1 MHALTVVAMGV
12 ASALLSLSAAAQM
25 DCAAASAAVIPLPV
39 QVSNVA
45 IPNSRSNPQINQRHI
60 FCGEINAAGNAV
72 GFHSR
77 PGNHDPLVGPLAL
90 DPVAARTIGPRTYMV
105 PYGLNQPN
113 DYRYANANVEVFN
126 VATGTWVAK
135 AGPSTFFPDSCTQQ
149 QVVASIRYAFMHLS
163 SGLVMGGGNSQIFF
177 GPSAPT
183 VIAVV
188 PNPYCVDEQGL
199 AFTVGGYLNGIPP
212 APGAAL
218 VWWGS
223 SAFPIAAF

>member
-77 PGNHDPLVGPLAL
+77 Q
-90 DPVAARTIGPRTYMV
+90 IGRAHV
-105 PYGLNQPN
+105 
-113 DYRYANANVEVFN
+113 
-126 VATGTWVAK
+126 
-135 AGPSTFFPDSCTQQ
+135 
-149 QVVASIRYAFMHLS
+149 
-163 SGLVMGGGNSQIFF
+163 
-177 GPSAPT
+177 
-183 VIAVV
+183 
-188 PNPYCVDEQGL
+188 
-199 AFTVGGYLNGIPP
+199 
-212 APGAAL
+212 
-218 VWWGS
+218 
-223 SAFPIAAF
+223 